1 MHVDAN
7 IPYGCLCTHPL
18 HIWILKQLC
27 PDLYIRKQEIPF
39 RGFFCGKIQIWI
51 IECKRE
57 VKHAQ
62 FFGKK
67 KDYIHTTMIH
77 QIKLIIS
84 KSGFKDLFIKNSFHS
99 FNLGEW
105 TIQIIKLLGS
115 TFLWYCGTRNL
126 STLRIFLF
134 FSNSARKF
142 SLFCLFS
149 WWEVTCIGL
158 TVTQNR
164 YSS

>member
-1 MHVDAN
+1 MRSS
-7 IPYGCLCTHPL
+7 L
-18 HIWILKQLC
+18 
-27 PDLYIRKQEIPF
+27 E
-39 RGFFCGKIQIWI
+39 
-51 IECKRE
+51 
-57 VKHAQ
+57 
-62 FFGKK
+62 K
-67 KDYIHTTMIH
+67 KDNIHTTMIH

-134 FSNSARKF
+134 FSNSASLKF
-142 SLFCLFS
+142 IRLLRVVSPLNI
-149 WWEVTCIGL
+149 V
-158 TVTQNR
+158 
-164 YSS
+164 